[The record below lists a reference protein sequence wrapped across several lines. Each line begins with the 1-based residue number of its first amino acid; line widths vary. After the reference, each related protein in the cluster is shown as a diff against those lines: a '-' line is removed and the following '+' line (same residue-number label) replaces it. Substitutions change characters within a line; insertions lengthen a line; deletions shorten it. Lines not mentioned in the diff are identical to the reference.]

1 MVNPFFK
8 NYGPF
13 KILDILEIL
22 NIKDIKLDK
31 SQKVSDIKDIFTSK
45 SGDITFF
52 HSKKYKDI
60 AKNTKASFCITT
72 QNLKN
77 ELHKNC
83 EPLIVNNVLVAT
95 SLVTEKFYPNSVN
108 DTFDNSVNDLVFCL

>member
-52 HSKKYKDI
+52 H
-60 AKNTKASFCITT
+60 
-72 QNLKN
+72 
-77 ELHKNC
+77 
-83 EPLIVNNVLVAT
+83 
-95 SLVTEKFYPNSVN
+95 
-108 DTFDNSVNDLVFCL
+108 

>member
-1 MVNPFFK
+1 MFALLKATMVNPFFK
-8 NYGPF
+8 NNGPF
-13 KILDILEIL
+13 KILEILEIL

-72 QNLKN
+72 ENLKN

-83 EPLIVNNVLVAT
+83 EPLIV
-95 SLVTEKFYPNSVN
+95 SCHIFGY
-108 DTFDNSVNDLVFCL
+108 